1 MSIIIAFILWLFI
14 AGCAQASGVNTDTF
28 FVITAIIV
36 AGGLTG
42 LGE

>member
-1 MSIIIAFILWLFI
+1 MSVIIAFLFWVFI
-14 AGCAQASGVNTDTF
+14 AGYAQASGVNTDTI

-36 AGGLTG
+36 AGGLAG